1 VEGGMIGAFLG
12 FGVRGSLATLAILG
26 YRTISCWLP
35 TGPGAIAYFH
45 LRHRHDTHNR
55 AGTRAS

>member
-1 VEGGMIGAFLG
+1 MIGAFLG

-35 TGPGAIAYFH
+35 TGPGTIAYFH